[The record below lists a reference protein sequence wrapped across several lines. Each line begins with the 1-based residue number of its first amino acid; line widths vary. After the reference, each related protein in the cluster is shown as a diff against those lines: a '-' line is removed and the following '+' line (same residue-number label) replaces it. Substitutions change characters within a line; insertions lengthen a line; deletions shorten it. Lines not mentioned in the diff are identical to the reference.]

1 MKWMV
6 IIILIMFL
14 IVGYTSWTLWKNQNE
29 TSCNPPYIKYNDQ
42 CCLDQNSD
50 GLCDKA
56 ESQPTTVDSW
66 QSAINAVDRLET
78 NYTLNCKGGIKENVL
93 YIVHVIKSQDYI
105 ECSKLKERID
115 VVKAKPGIFDNYLKI
130 IDDCNSNTIEALSKT
145 LKGFS
150 YGRLLPL
157 RKTISNSDDF
167 YYIYSGCVHEP
178 DNLGSI
184 FSFFQMAVDTGSGVA
199 VGMNT
204 AR

>member
-1 MKWMV
+1 M
-6 IIILIMFL
+6 MFL
-14 IVGYTSWTLWKNQNE
+14 VAGYTMWTLYGSQQSE
-29 TSCNPPYIKYNDQ
+29 TSCNPPYIKYGNK
-42 CCLDQNSD
+42 CCLDENKD
-50 GLCDKA
+50 GTCDSA
-56 ESQPTTVDSW
+56 EQKSTNIDSL
-66 QSAINAVDRLET
+66 QSAVNAVDKLET

-130 IDDCNSNTIEALSKT
+130 IDDCNSNTIEALSRT

-199 VGMNT
+199 VGMST